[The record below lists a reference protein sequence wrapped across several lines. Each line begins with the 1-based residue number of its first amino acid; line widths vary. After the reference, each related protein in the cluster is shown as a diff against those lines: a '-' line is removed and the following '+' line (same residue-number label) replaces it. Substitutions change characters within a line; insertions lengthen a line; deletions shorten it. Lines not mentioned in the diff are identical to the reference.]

1 MVVLEGRRLVV
12 ALSKWVLVVVA
23 GDVKTD
29 GGGGA
34 ETMVVAVVPSKRLVV
49 DGGKPWQSRLAVT
62 G

>member
-1 MVVLEGRRLVV
+1 VV

-23 GDVKTD
+23 GDVETD

-34 ETMVVAVVPSKRLVV
+34 ETMVVAVVPSKRLV

>member
-23 GDVKTD
+23 GDVETD

-34 ETMVVAVVPSKRLVV
+34 KTMVVAVVPSKQLV

>member
-23 GDVKTD
+23 GDVETD

-34 ETMVVAVVPSKRLVV
+34 ETMVVAVVPSKRLV